1 MPISSMTGFAR
12 SSGEHQ
18 GLYWQWE
25 IKSVNG
31 KALDVRLR
39 LPPGFEALELPVRA
53 ALAAAFKRCNLQVSL
68 SVSGA
73 VQRETVRLNQE
84 ILDRLVA
91 AGEAL
96 RARIGGEPLR
106 ADVLL
111 SIRGVVEVASVP
123 EDEAQAERRHAA
135 MLESFGEA
143 LTALGAARLEEGAR
157 LHAILTQQVARIAE
171 LGSSARASPARS
183 ADAIRTRLAEQVARL
198 LETGAALDP
207 DRLHQEAVLAATR
220 ADIQEELDRLD
231 SHVEAAHQLLGA
243 HEAIGRKF
251 DFLAQEFN
259 REANTLCSKA
269 SDRSLSLIGLDLKT
283 VIDQMREQVQN
294 IE

>member
-12 SSGEHQ
+12 ASGERQ
-18 GLYWQWE
+18 GLFWQWE

-39 LPPGFEALELPVRA
+39 LPPGFEALEMPVRA
-53 ALAAAFKRCNLQVSL
+53 ALGAAFRRGNLQVSL
-68 SVSGA
+68 SVSG
-73 VQRETVRLNQE
+73 QLGRETVRLNRD
-84 ILDRLVA
+84 ILDRLVE

-96 RARIGGEPLR
+96 RDQIGGDALR

-111 SIRGVVEVASVP
+111 SIKGVVEVASVP
-123 EDEAQAERRHAA
+123 EEEGEAEARNAA

-143 LTALGAARLEEGAR
+143 LAALAAARGEEGDR
-157 LHAILTQQVARIAE
+157 LNAIVSAQVARIAE
-171 LGSSARASPARS
+171 LAAAARANPAR
-183 ADAIRTRLAEQVARL
+183 APEAVRARLAEQLSRI
-198 LETGAALDP
+198 LETGASFDP
-207 DRLHQEAVLAATR
+207 DRLHQEAVIAATR

-231 SHVEAAHQLLGA
+231 SHVEAARALLA
-243 HEAIGRKF
+243 SNEAVGRKF

-269 SDRSLSLIGLDLKT
+269 ADRSLTAIGLDLKT
-283 VIDQMREQVQN
+283 VIDQLREQVQN

>member
-1 MPISSMTGFAR
+1 MTGFAR

-39 LPPGFEALELPVRA
+39 LPQGFEALETPVRS
-53 ALAAAFKRCNLQVSL
+53 ALATAFRRGNLQVSL

-84 ILDRLVA
+84 ILDRLVE

-96 RARIGGEPLR
+96 RERIGGEPLR
-106 ADVLL
+106 ADALL
-111 SIRGVVEVASVP
+111 AIRGVVEVTSLP
-123 EDEAQAERRHAA
+123 EEEDQIERRHAV

-143 LTALGAARLEEGAR
+143 LRALAAARLEEGAR
-157 LHAILTQQVARIAE
+157 LHAILTGQVTRIAE
-171 LGSSARASPARS
+171 LTRAARANPARS
-183 ADAIRTRLAEQVARL
+183 VEAIRARLAEQVSRL
-198 LETGAALDP
+198 METGAALDP

-231 SHVEAAHQLLGA
+231 SHVEAAHQLLA
-243 HEAIGRKF
+243 ASEAIGRKF

-283 VIDQMREQVQN
+283 VIDQLREQAQN

>member
-1 MPISSMTGFAR
+1 MPLSSMTGFAR
-12 SSGEHQ
+12 ASGERA

-39 LPPGFEALELPVRA
+39 LPQGFEALETPVRA
-53 ALAAAFKRCNLQVSL
+53 ALAQGFRRGNLQVSL
-68 SVSGA
+68 SISGEIA
-73 VQRETVRLNQE
+73 RETVRLNHDVLE
-84 ILDRLVA
+84 RLLA

-96 RARIGGEPLR
+96 RERIGGEPLR

-111 SIRGVVEVASVP
+111 SIKGVVEVASVP
-123 EDEAQAERRHAA
+123 EDEAEAERRNAA
-135 MLESFGEA
+135 MLESFRKAMVALAEARRAEGE
-143 LTALGAARLEEGAR
+143 RLET
-157 LHAILTQQVARIAE
+157 ILRQQLARIAE
-171 LGSSARASPARS
+171 LAAAARANPSRS
-183 ADAIRTRLAEQVARL
+183 VEAIRARLSEQVARL

-207 DRLHQEAVLAATR
+207 DRLHQEAVIAATR

-231 SHVEAAHQLLGA
+231 SHVAAAAELLASGEAV
-243 HEAIGRKF
+243 GRKF

-269 SDRSLSLIGLDLKT
+269 SDRSLTAIGLDLKT

>member
-12 SSGEHQ
+12 ASGEHQ
-18 GLYWQWE
+18 GLFWQWE

-39 LPPGFEALELPVRA
+39 MPQGFEALEAPVRA
-53 ALAAAFKRCNLQVSL
+53 ALATAFKRGNLQVSL
-68 SVSGA
+68 SLSGEIA
-73 VQRETVRLNQE
+73 RETVRLNQD

-96 RARIGGEPLR
+96 RERIGGEALR

-111 SIRGVVEVASVP
+111 SIKGVVEVASVP
-123 EDEAQAERRHAA
+123 EDEAQVEHRHAA
-135 MLESFGEA
+135 MLTSFAEA
-143 LTALGAARLEEGAR
+143 LAALAVARREEGQR
-157 LHAILTQQVARIAE
+157 LHAVLTQQVARIAE
-171 LGSSARASPARS
+171 LGEAARANPSRTPE
-183 ADAIRTRLAEQVARL
+183 AIRARLQEQVSRI

-220 ADIQEELDRLD
+220 ADIQEELDRLQ
-231 SHVEAAHQLLGA
+231 SHVEAATALLA
-243 HEAIGRKF
+243 SSDAIGRKF

-259 REANTLCSKA
+259 REANTLCSKS
-269 SDRSLSLIGLDLKT
+269 SDRTLTAIGLDLKT

>member
-1 MPISSMTGFAR
+1 MPTSSMTGFAR
-12 SSGEHQ
+12 ASGERQ
-18 GLYWQWE
+18 GLFWQWE

-39 LPPGFEALELPVRA
+39 LPPGFEALETPVRA
-53 ALAAAFKRCNLQVSL
+53 ALAAAFRRGNLQVSL
-68 SVSGA
+68 SVSGQ
-73 VQRETVRLNQE
+73 VGRETVRLNQD
-84 ILDRLVA
+84 ILDRLVET
-91 AGEAL
+91 GEAL
-96 RARIGGEPLR
+96 RDRIGGEALR

-111 SIRGVVEVASVP
+111 SIKGVVEVAAVP
-123 EDEAQAERRHAA
+123 EEEGEAEARNAA

-143 LTALGAARLEEGAR
+143 LAALGRARREEGDR
-157 LHAILTQQVARIAE
+157 LNAVVASQVQRIAE
-171 LGSSARASPARS
+171 LADQARRNPSRTP
-183 ADAIRTRLAEQVARL
+183 DAIRARLAEQVSRL
-198 LETGAALDP
+198 METGATFDP

-231 SHVEAAHQLLGA
+231 SHVEAAQALLA
-243 HEAIGRKF
+243 SSDAVGRKF

-269 SDRSLSLIGLDLKT
+269 SDRSLTTVGLDLKT
-283 VIDQMREQVQN
+283 VIDQLREQVQN